1 MVQKWPHSCTIVY
14 LIYAHRLSSSLELP
28 YIPLIDFK
36 LKFLRFSS
44 ITIYII
50 PYTNIFLHSLFNLQQ
65 KEMTLWNQ
73 LFLNILIINC
83 KPMKKT
89 VKREDYTIPLQFQT
103 FHSLRIFQSLSKH
116 PNPIGLIHFALKTLF
131 HSQRR

>member
-14 LIYAHRLSSSLELP
+14 LINAHRLSSSLKLP

-36 LKFLRFSS
+36 LQFLRFSS

-65 KEMTLWNQ
+65 KEMTSWNQ
-73 LFLNILIINC
+73 LSLNILIINC
-83 KPMKKT
+83 KQMKQRQPKEKIT
-89 VKREDYTIPLQFQT
+89 PYLFSFKHFILFGYFNLSQNIPIQL
-103 FHSLRIFQSLSKH
+103 
-116 PNPIGLIHFALKTLF
+116 G
-131 HSQRR
+131 